1 MKWAWGPSERVK
13 IALVQHL
20 LFLQH
25 PLPLVIPTWTSCH
38 AALDK
43 AALCAFLPREGGCG
57 LPTPPSSTGN
67 PGERSRGTCG
77 SADPSWECFSTNL
90 SAVEGPGLQKRIPN
104 EKCTS
109 DRIRLAIAT
118 V

>member
-25 PLPLVIPTWTSCH
+25 PLPLVIPTWTFCH

-43 AALCAFLPREGGCG
+43 AACAPFSQEKADAACQRHQAPQEI
-57 LPTPPSSTGN
+57 
-67 PGERSRGTCG
+67 RG
-77 SADPSWECFSTNL
+77 SEA
-90 SAVEGPGLQKRIPN
+90 EGPAVPRTLLGNVFRQ
-104 EKCTS
+104 T
-109 DRIRLAIAT
+109 
-118 V
+118 